1 MEASTQGW
9 KLVETTKGKEAGE
22 GYEGENIS
30 SNDEMLMEVG
40 RLQRLE
46 VEIMAATSMRGLVT
60 AI

>member
-9 KLVETTKGKEAGE
+9 KLEGKEAGE